1 MATVLRVA
9 FLDRQCLWPDEI
21 FSLAIATGHSLE
33 HPATAANPSLGD
45 FVEPAYP
52 AQREEFVRYIRQE
65 NPPASPARVL
75 RAAFL
80 SDTSPPL
87 YYLSL
92 HVWTLLFGT
101 SGAALRL
108 FSVACSLGCLP
119 LIGAVARRT
128 GGIKAVFPAY
138 ALFAFSPLAIYYFL

>member
-1 MATVLRVA
+1 MALELVAIFLVAMVLRVA

-52 AQREEFVRYIRQE
+52 AQREEFVRYVQQE

-87 YYLSL
+87 ITYHY
-92 HVWTLLFGT
+92 T
-101 SGAALRL
+101 SGH
-108 FSVACSLGCLP
+108 FCSVPVVQPFACSQWP
-119 LIGAVARRT
+119 ARLD
-128 GGIKAVFPAY
+128 V
-138 ALFAFSPLAIYYFL
+138 SP